1 MKTLTQVIDEYKV
14 QVEDSF
20 PSIFTKVD
28 VIMLLERLEVSLQ
41 DVPRETSDVLK
52 VVEIIKD
59 KIEDVVSSEYIS
71 DNVELSLDGTTI
83 EVSYDED
90 SLISSLKDMV
100 DLVVYKELE
109 VVVY

>member
-1 MKTLTQVIDEYKV
+1 
-14 QVEDSF
+14 
-20 PSIFTKVD
+20 
-28 VIMLLERLEVSLQ
+28 
-41 DVPRETSDVLK
+41 

-90 SLISSLKDMV
+90 SLIGSLKDMV

-109 VVVY
+109 VVV

>member
-109 VVVY
+109 VVV

>member
-90 SLISSLKDMV
+90 SLIGSLKDMV

-109 VVVY
+109 VVV

>member
-1 MKTLTQVIDEYKV
+1 MKTLTQVINEYKV

-52 VVEIIKD
+52 VIEIIKD
-59 KIEDVVSSEYIS
+59 RIEDVVSSEYIT

-90 SLISSLKDMV
+90 SLIGSLKDMV

-109 VVVY
+109 VVV

>member
-14 QVEDSF
+14 RVEDSF

-90 SLISSLKDMV
+90 SLIGSLKDMV

-109 VVVY
+109 VVV

>member
-20 PSIFTKVD
+20 PSIFTKVE

-90 SLISSLKDMV
+90 SLIGSLKDMV

-109 VVVY
+109 VVV